1 MTRYKLETESRDWV
15 NTFNSLESAIDSAK
29 ESLTGNLL
37 FNGIPKDQWPLL
49 AKRNILT
56 NLTTREEFIVFFDGS
71 YMPLTKYKSL

>member
-1 MTRYKLETESRDWV
+1 MTRYKLETETRDWV
-15 NTFNSLESAIDSAK
+15 NTFDSLGSAIDVAK
-29 ESLTGNLL
+29 EGLTNPLR

-56 NLTTREEFIVFFDGS
+56 NLTTREEFIVFYDGS